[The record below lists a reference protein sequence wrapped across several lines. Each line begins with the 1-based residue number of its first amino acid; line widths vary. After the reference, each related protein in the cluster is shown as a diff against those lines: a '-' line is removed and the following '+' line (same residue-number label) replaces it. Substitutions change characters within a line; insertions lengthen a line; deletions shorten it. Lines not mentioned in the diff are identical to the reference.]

1 MQTKGFAAHQSRASL
16 EEARILMERAEA
28 RGEPADDPLAL
39 YEFLQG
45 AFLANVAAF
54 SGEVAREFA
63 AQALALA
70 EKQAATTPLMI
81 GQARNGTRRIFIASP
96 VKSRLSRLIE
106 RPQWPSSIS
115 NVHWKNPGRNS
126 RSPGNSRAAT
136 SMARVWRDQSKRQRA
151 LEFLSSIYECSRRAS
166 TRAI

>member
-1 MQTKGFAAHQSRASL
+1 MQTNGFAAQETRASL

-54 SGEVAREFA
+54 SREVARELA

-81 GQARNGTRRIFIASP
+81 GHRLVGMSSAISGEF
-96 VKSRLSRLIE
+96 VKSRSHL
-106 RPQWPSSIS
+106 
-115 NVHWKNPGRNS
+115 
-126 RSPGNSRAAT
+126 
-136 SMARVWRDQSKRQRA
+136 D
-151 LEFLSSIYECSRRAS
+151 
-166 TRAI
+166 RAITL